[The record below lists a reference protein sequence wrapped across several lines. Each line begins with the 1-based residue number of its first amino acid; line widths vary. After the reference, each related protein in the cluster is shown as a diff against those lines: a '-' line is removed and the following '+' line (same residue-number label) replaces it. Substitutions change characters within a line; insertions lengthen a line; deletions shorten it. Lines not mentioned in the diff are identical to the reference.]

1 MIQEILY
8 VCVEKLKGKEVQ
20 DTRVSKTAFNF
31 LIQLHRIS
39 FSTVKHFVLQPVS
52 VECLIPYLLTQYL
65 LYIKFVS

>member
-31 LIQLHRIS
+31 
-39 FSTVKHFVLQPVS
+39 
-52 VECLIPYLLTQYL
+52 
-65 LYIKFVS
+65 